1 MNTDKHGLNLRAA
14 CVAVVLLSF
23 AGGTTLSAAAQESR
37 TVTDETGRTVQVP
50 ARIERVISLAPNVTE
65 ILYALGLEDRLVAVT
80 NQCDQPPAARGKPKV
95 GDVANP
101 SLETLLALRPDLV
114 IGTTL
119 GNPRGTVRALEQ
131 VGIPLYGVNP
141 HSVAEIFVSIR
152 HVAELMGV
160 PERGDQLAGRLEARL
175 TALNQRLAG
184 APQPRVLFVIWL
196 EPLITVG
203 SDTFLNDVL
212 ARAGALSV
220 SAGTNESWPHLSVE
234 TVIESNPDYLVMP
247 RIPAIESRLGDLR
260 RQPAWQSVR
269 AQVVW
274 LDEAVL
280 RPGPRIVE
288 AIEELARALHPKS
301 FSPEAQR

>member
-1 MNTDKHGLNLRAA
+1 MNADKRRLGKAA
-14 CVAVVLLSF
+14 ATVRWVAALACLL
-23 AGGTTLSAAAQESR
+23 APGTAAAQTR
-37 TVTDETGRTVQVP
+37 RAVTDETGRTVQVP
-50 ARIERVISLAPNVTE
+50 VRIERVISLAPNVTE

-80 NQCDQPPAARGKPKV
+80 NQCDQPPAARSKPKV

-101 SLETLLALRPDLV
+101 SLETLLALKPDLV

-141 HSVAEIFVSIR
+141 HSVAEIFLSIR

-160 PERGDQLAGRLEARL
+160 AERGEQLAGRLEARL
-175 TALNQRLAG
+175 ATLNQRLAG
-184 APQPRVLFVIWL
+184 APEPRVLFVVLL

-203 SDTFLNDVL
+203 RDTVLNDEL
-212 ARAGALSV
+212 QRAGAQSV
-220 SAGTNESWPHLSVE
+220 TTGSSESWPHLSLE
-234 TVIESNPDYLVMP
+234 TVIESNPDYLVLP

-288 AIEELARALHPKS
+288 AIEELARALHS
-301 FSPEAQR
+301 TTFSREGRP